1 MQNWERAVTRT
12 SHMSRLYLGYCLE
25 NELNQKHNF
34 VLNTVCFYW
43 LPVALRCHFRWRHIS
58 SIECGGSGSSFG
70 GVCIHSRLNSTKTT
84 WFPVSFIAFQWYCYK
99 CEESGEHYWVSVH
112 AHWLYGVMCPNECK
126 GPGEQFGCLHMR
138 LGTRLS
144 DCAGPGSSLGV
155 CACAVGPWV
164 MWPNDVKTCKLG
176 QVANLNN
183 RSYCLCCSVIGYIL
197 Y

>member
-70 GVCIHSRLNSTKTT
+70 GVCIHSRLNSTKNNLISSV
-84 WFPVSFIAFQWYCYK
+84 FYCLPVILLQMRGVWGALL
-99 CEESGEHYWVSVH
+99 SV
-112 AHWLYGVMCPNECK
+112 
-126 GPGEQFGCLHMR
+126 R
-138 LGTRLS
+138 
-144 DCAGPGSSLGV
+144 
-155 CACAVGPWV
+155 ACALALWGHVSQWMQGTWGAVWV
-164 MWPNDVKTCKLG
+164 FAHAPRNPFKWLHRTWEQLG
-176 QVANLNN
+176 GLCM
-183 RSYCLCCSVIGYIL
+183 RSRSMGHVTKWRQNMQFRSGGQLKQ
-197 Y
+197 

>member
-34 VLNTVCFYW
+34 VLNMVCFYW
-43 LPVALRCHFRWRHIS
+43 LPVALRCHFRWRPVS

-70 GVCIHSRLNSTKTT
+70 GVCIHSRLYSTKTT
-84 WFPVSFIAFQWYCYK
+84 WFPLSFIAFQWYCYK
-99 CEESGEHYWVSVH
+99 CEESGEHYLVSVH
-112 AHWLYGVMCPNECK
+112 PHWLYGVMCPNECK

-155 CACAVGPWV
+155 CAWAVGLWV
-164 MWPNDVKTCKLG
+164 IWPNDVKNMQIRSRG
-176 QVANLNN
+176 Q
-183 RSYCLCCSVIGYIL
+183 RKE
-197 Y
+197 

>member
-12 SHMSRLYLGYCLE
+12 SHMSRLYLGYSLE

-34 VLNTVCFYW
+34 VLNMVCFYW
-43 LPVALRCHFRWRHIS
+43 LPVALRCHFRWLHIS
-58 SIECGGSGSSFG
+58 SIECGGSGNSFG
-70 GVCIHSRLNSTKTT
+70 GVCIYSRLYSTKTT
-84 WFPVSFIAFQWYCYK
+84 WFPLSFIAFQWYCYK

-112 AHWLYGVMCPNECK
+112 VHWLYGVMCPNECK

-144 DCAGPGSSLGV
+144 DCAGPGNSLGFV
-155 CACAVGPWV
+155 HEQSVHGSSDQ
-164 MWPNDVKTCKLG
+164 MTSKTCKLG
-176 QVANLNN
+176 HVANLKN